1 MLQTK
6 NAWTC
11 VLQREGKQS
20 LHPSPK
26 ASVCSMARVESLF
39 TAIVSASART
49 TIPHTHAACSAII
62 IPQYLMTN
70 LKPRT
75 LRGCPS
81 NTLYILYI
89 SIYTWFFGWKQN

>member
-1 MLQTK
+1 
-6 NAWTC
+6 
-11 VLQREGKQS
+11 
-20 LHPSPK
+20 
-26 ASVCSMARVESLF
+26 MARVESLF

-49 TIPHTHAACSAII
+49 TIPHTHAAYSAII

-89 SIYTWFFGWKQN
+89 YLYIHVFLVGNKINETVVVFTTYLYSDTRDTNAAASNSSRSL